1 MAAGHFEVDT
11 DALRRDANTL
21 RQHLE
26 VISLT
31 HTELCDKMAEVA
43 EMWDGPAKEAFHLQF
58 ENNCAEL
65 AEVLKQIREVLDSID
80 TAAKEY
86 DSCDSRVKDIVNAI
100 QI

>member
-11 DALRRDANTL
+11 DSLRRDANTL
-21 RQHLE
+21 RQHLQ
-26 VISLT
+26 VFSLA
-31 HTELCDKMAEVA
+31 HSELCDKMAEIA
-43 EMWDGPAKEAFHLQF
+43 GMWQGPAKEAFHLQF

-65 AEVLKQIREVLDSID
+65 AEVIKQIHDILDSMD

-86 DSCDSRVKDIVNAI
+86 DSCDDEIKGIINAI

>member
-21 RQHLE
+21 RQHLQA
-26 VISLT
+26 ISLT

-43 EMWDGPAKEAFHLQF
+43 GMWDGPAKEVFYSQF
-58 ENNCAEL
+58 KNNCAEL
-65 AEVLKQIREVLDSID
+65 AEVMKQMREILDSMD
-80 TAAKEY
+80 SAAKEY
-86 DSCDSRVKDIVNAI
+86 DICDDRVKDIIKAI